1 MHPPFLAKGRRGLKK
16 MTLGARFQRLTGPYY
31 QERAEFSDQQGRA
44 KLSEGAKLL
53 RATMLFCKHVIS
65 VATLLLIIHITM
77 YILIS
82 LIQQNP
88 WHKTIMALF
97 NHTTIKPCFGR
108 RAYIKCCM
116 IAGEWCRVLLDYL
129 FDISL
134 LIAPFIFVWYKAI
147 RICRGF
153 IWESERHLK
162 PLKPTFS
169 LGKPK

>member
-88 WHKTIMALF
+88 
-97 NHTTIKPCFGR
+97 
-108 RAYIKCCM
+108 
-116 IAGEWCRVLLDYL
+116 
-129 FDISL
+129 
-134 LIAPFIFVWYKAI
+134 
-147 RICRGF
+147 
-153 IWESERHLK
+153 
-162 PLKPTFS
+162 
-169 LGKPK
+169 